1 MAGNES
7 YTGLLN
13 SNLLPCSWDIA
24 YRNEIISSWEGSC
37 ICFVKR
43 NRLDIIS
50 TYRSWTT
57 GSNNFYPAFE
67 RGRRKKKK
75 NQSLDVHRHVHLVA
89 DTMQLCSL
97 CQTRVSERW
106 ITMQRISDITQTGS
120 RAREKEDH
128 LSSTVFQPQD
138 ETSVS
143 GVRRK
148 NPFSLNCLVNPEVV
162 RAGAELCKRRR
173 DEANST
179 TSLWWGQ
186 SGFTDVSER
195 SGYPGGMEWRGGFL
209 VVEAEQEMIRNIW
222 GGKPFEMLRCC
233 WDEADLGLDK
243 SVQAVTE
250 A

>member
-1 MAGNES
+1 M
-7 YTGLLN
+7 
-13 SNLLPCSWDIA
+13 
-24 YRNEIISSWEGSC
+24 
-37 ICFVKR
+37 
-43 NRLDIIS
+43 
-50 TYRSWTT
+50 
-57 GSNNFYPAFE
+57 
-67 RGRRKKKK
+67 
-75 NQSLDVHRHVHLVA
+75 HRHVHLVA

-195 SGYPGGMEWRGGFL
+195 SGYPGGMEWRGGGGPGRRGWTGDD
-209 VVEAEQEMIRNIW
+209 QEHLGVKTIW
-222 GGKPFEMLRCC
+222 DVEMLLR
-233 WDEADLGLDK
+233 WSGLRFG
-243 SVQAVTE
+243 
-250 A
+250 